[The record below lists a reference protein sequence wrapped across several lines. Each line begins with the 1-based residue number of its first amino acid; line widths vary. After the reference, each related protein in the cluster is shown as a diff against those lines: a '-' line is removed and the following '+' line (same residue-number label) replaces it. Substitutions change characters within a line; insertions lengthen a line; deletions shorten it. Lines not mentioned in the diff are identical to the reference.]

1 MSTSPNPEKVRLFR
15 ELFQGRKDVYALR
28 WESAKGG
35 GYRPACSREWD
46 PKYCRKPQVKCAGCD
61 HRALLPLTDAVL
73 LDHLTGKET
82 VGVYP
87 LLPDDSCRF
96 LVVDFDGEGWE
107 ADLGSFRAACAQK
120 DVPAAFER
128 SRSGAGAH
136 AWVFFAEPV
145 PARLARGLGSHLLTV
160 AMDQRPELGLGSYDR
175 LFPSQDTLPQG
186 GFGNLIALPLQWVP
200 RQSGNSL
207 FVDEG
212 LQPYPDPWAHLST
225 LRRMERR
232 EVERLVATAEAR
244 GGVLG
249 VRMAPEEEGEA
260 TPWLL
265 PPSGP
270 KRDAVVSGVW
280 PSRVSIVLSDLVYVE
295 KKELPP
301 TVVNRLLRL
310 AAFQNP
316 EFYKAQALRLPTYDK
331 PRVIGCGELSA
342 DHVGLPRGVLGDVEA
357 FLTAHGVAIDLDDLR
372 FEGKRIKVKFR
383 GKLKQEQR
391 AAAKAL
397 AGFDIGILSAGT
409 AFGKTVVGAYL
420 IAKRRVN
427 TLVLV
432 HRQQLIDQ
440 WRERLAVF
448 LELGGQGV
456 GRPAVPLIGKIGGG
470 TRKPTGVVDVA
481 TIQSLYRKGV
491 VDDMIAE
498 YGQVIVD
505 ECHHLSAV
513 SFEQVLRK
521 AKARYVL
528 GLTATPTRRDGH
540 HPIITMQCGP
550 IRFRTDPKKLAA
562 ARPFHHVVIPRR
574 LCVVPGGVS
583 EPIQKV
589 LARVASA
596 VARNREIAADVT
608 QAVGAGRA
616 CLVLTGRLDHLDN
629 LAGLLAGTVPNLLSL
644 RGRMGKKEQ
653 KAVFERLL
661 AIPPTAGFALLAT
674 GRFIGEGF
682 DEARLDTL
690 FLAAPIA
697 WRGTLQQYAGR
708 LHRLHDAKTEVRI
721 FDYVDDGVP
730 VLESMF
736 RKRLRGY
743 KAMGYEVGPDTVC
756 PGQEQDRGQ
765 PG

>member
-1 MSTSPNPEKVRLFR
+1 
-15 ELFQGRKDVYALR
+15 
-28 WESAKGG
+28 
-35 GYRPACSREWD
+35 
-46 PKYCRKPQVKCAGCD
+46 
-61 HRALLPLTDAVL
+61 
-73 LDHLTGKET
+73 
-82 VGVYP
+82 
-87 LLPDDSCRF
+87 PDDSCRF
-96 LVVDFDGEGWE
+96 LVMDFDGRGWE
-107 ADLGSFRAACAQK
+107 ADLQSFREACARE
-120 DVPAAFER
+120 DVPAIFER
-128 SRSGAGAH
+128 SRSGEGAH
-136 AWVFFAEPV
+136 AWVFFAEAI

-160 AMDQRPELGLGSYDR
+160 AMDQRPEMGLDSYDR

-207 FVDEG
+207 FVDEA
-212 LQPYPDPWAHLST
+212 LQPYPDPWAHLSEI
-225 LRRMERR
+225 RRMERR
-232 EVERLVATAEAR
+232 KVEGAVATAEAR

-249 VRMAPEEEGEA
+249 VRVAPEEEGVA

-265 PPSGP
+265 PLSGP
-270 KRDAVVSGVW
+270 KLDAVVPGDW
-280 PSRVSIVLSDLVYVE
+280 PSRVSIVLSDLVYVDR
-295 KKELPP
+295 KELPP
-301 TVVNRLLRL
+301 AAVNRLLRL

-331 PRVIGCGELSA
+331 PRVIGCGELFP
-342 DHVGLPRGVLGDVEA
+342 DHVGLPRGVLGDVEG
-357 FLTAHGVAIDLDDLR
+357 FLTGHGIAIDFDDKR

-383 GKLKQEQR
+383 GKLKRDQL

-397 AGFDIGILSAGT
+397 LDFDIGILSAGT
-409 AFGKTVVGAYL
+409 AFGKTVVGAHL
-420 IAKRRVN
+420 IAKRHVN

-448 LELGGQGV
+448 LELDGQGV
-456 GRPAVPLIGKIGGG
+456 GPLIGKIGGG
-470 TRKPTGVVDVA
+470 TRRPTGIVDVA
-481 TIQSLYRKGV
+481 TIQSLYRRGV
-491 VDDMIAE
+491 VDDTIAE

-521 AKARYVL
+521 AKGRYVL

-574 LCVVPGGVS
+574 LSAVQAGVS
-583 EPIQKV
+583 GPIQEV
-589 LARVASA
+589 LARVASV
-596 VARNREIAADVT
+596 VARNGEIAADVT
-608 QAVGAGRA
+608 QAVGEGRA
-616 CLVLTGRLDHLDN
+616 CLVLTGRLDHLDS
-629 LAGLLAGTVPNLLSL
+629 LAGLLADKVPQLLSL

-661 AIPPTAGFALLAT
+661 AIPPGEGFAVLAT

-708 LHRLHDAKTEVRI
+708 LHRLHDGKTEVRV

-743 KAMGYEVGPDTVC
+743 KAMGYEVRQDTSSL
-756 PGQEQDRGQ
+756 GQEQDRGQ
-765 PG
+765 PA